1 MPFPSDWHVSCVE
14 RGIPQG
20 QSQVSCSVWGF
31 SDARHRVSI
40 IKLGDPLGRVCA
52 SLCEMRRPLMVGVLP
67 AAFRAGGSPKEK
79 SVPPTLGCPL
89 GLSP

>member
-1 MPFPSDWHVSCVE
+1 MPFLSDWRISCVE

-52 SLCEMRRPLMVGVLP
+52 SPCEMRRPLMVGVLP
-67 AAFRAGGSPKEK
+67 AAFTAGGSPKEK
-79 SVPPTLGCPL
+79 SVPSTLGCSL